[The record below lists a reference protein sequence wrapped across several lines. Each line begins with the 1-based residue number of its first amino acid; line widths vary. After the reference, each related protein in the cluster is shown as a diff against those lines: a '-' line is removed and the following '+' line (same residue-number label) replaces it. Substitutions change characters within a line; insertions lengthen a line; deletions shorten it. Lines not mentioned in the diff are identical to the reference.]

1 MNQSLELLTGRVEVI
16 PPLNVA
22 ADRYSFL
29 GLDQAEPNLGVAPT
43 SAYVLATN
51 EFGVRRWA
59 PFNEV
64 GVVGPTGATGDIGPT
79 GPTGDRFTTFSTDT
93 FSIPT
98 IFPSYLQITV
108 ESNLAYIPSQEILI
122 SYDHSN
128 YFIGQVI
135 DYNSISGFLQLSALS
150 AGAGSGTYSY
160 WEISL
165 NGSVGGPKGSTG
177 STGMPGPVGAS
188 YFPDA
193 VSYYYIEPTTA
204 TGSVISGADQYG
216 KILRYNSLLSNNV
229 NVYKNGSRLTNS
241 FSFTAT
247 DGSNIFLSSP
257 LITSDKVEVVV
268 VSGKTDYNPDIFT
281 RNDLQKFR
289 FTVGFDPL
297 TSIPSGYFTVS
308 GLDDTNRLLAYT
320 PGSILVSKN
329 KLNLVEGLDYTATN
343 GYAVTL
349 SGALNTNDVVS
360 IQVLS
365 AFNFAPFKNYWV
377 SQVINYF
384 YTVPTSNIPVGALV
398 VSGTDGYGKN
408 LDYFPQA
415 VDVFV
420 NGVNLVNVADFT
432 ATDGSNVILN
442 VPLLFGDTVQIKTLS
457 AFGTQPPGPTGP
469 TGPTGIPGV
478 GDQYNTTSS
487 STVTIP
493 TVLDTY
499 VNFILNDP
507 NLSYI
512 PSQNVIAARDIN
524 NTIYGIVQDYSTTTN
539 GLTVL
544 ALSAKGGGNTFSN
557 WAINLNAIT
566 GPRGAQGIKG
576 NTGATGAIGPV
587 GATGPIAG
595 SNKQFIYNN
604 AGSPAGSSK
613 LIYDISNGYVGVG
626 TIAPLAVLHAN
637 STTNKS
643 AGSHIILEASSNSSI
658 FNNADTVTLK
668 SARNNNSSYKI
679 LDVLNSTGSKF
690 TVLGDGNVTI
700 ANNLTVVGDLS
711 ALGNTTFIDSTIVTS
726 SAVVILNSGTGPALS
741 VTQTGAQPL
750 ATFIDRESGSALH
763 IADTGL
769 VGIGLSAPSERLTVI
784 GNISATGNITS
795 QGTFTGK
802 TYISAGQELFGLISN
817 FILPINDSKVV
828 KSQIAVLST
837 AQEFTAFHGVSAT
850 ILNNNTTFDVN
861 GVSADWN
868 LDQQQ
873 VTILTLSSTPVVLK
887 NPTNM
892 RPGGTYMLLVK
903 QDNTGNRVLNF
914 QSNYKFV
921 NNVAPTITTA
931 PSSVDIFSFISD
943 GRFLYGVGSQGYI

>member
-1 MNQSLELLTGRVEVI
+1 MNQSLELLTGRVEVVA
-16 PPLNVA
+16 PLNVA

-29 GLDQAEPNLGVAPT
+29 GLDQAEPNLGVSPT

-51 EFGVRRWA
+51 EYGVRRWV
-59 PFNEV
+59 PYNEV
-64 GVVGPTGATGDIGPT
+64 GVVGPTGPTGATGPT
-79 GPTGDRFTTFSTDT
+79 GPTGDRYTTFTTDT
-93 FSIPT
+93 FSIPVT
-98 IFPSYLQITV
+98 FPAYRQITV
-108 ESNLAYIPSQEILI
+108 EPLLAYIPAQEILI
-122 SYDHSN
+122 SYDYKN
-128 YFIGQVI
+128 YFIGKVL
-135 DYNSISGFLQLSALS
+135 DYNNISGLLQLSALS

-160 WEISL
+160 WEVSL

-177 STGMPGPVGAS
+177 PTGIPGPVGAS

-193 VSYYYIEPTTA
+193 VSYFYLQPSTA
-204 TGSVISGADQYG
+204 TGKVVSGTDQYG
-216 KILRYNSLLSNNV
+216 KILRYNSLLPNNV
-229 NVYKNGSRLTNS
+229 NVYKNGSRLTNN
-241 FSFTAT
+241 FSFTAN
-247 DGSNIFLSSP
+247 DGINIFLDTI
-257 LITSDKVEVVV
+257 LNTSDKVEVVV
-268 VSGKTDYNPDIFT
+268 VSGRTDYNPNIFT

-289 FTVGFDPL
+289 YTVGFDPL
-297 TSIPSGYFTVS
+297 TSIPSGYYTVS
-308 GLDDTNRLLAYT
+308 GFDDTNRLLAYT
-320 PGSILVSKN
+320 PGSIIVSKN
-329 KLNLVEGLDYTATN
+329 GFNLIEGLDYRATN
-343 GYAVTL
+343 GSTITL
-349 SGALNTNDVVS
+349 SGKLNTKDVVGV
-360 IQVLS
+360 QVLS
-365 AFNFAPFKNYWV
+365 AFNFAPYQNYWV
-377 SQVINYF
+377 SQVVNYF

-398 VSGTDGYGKN
+398 VSGTDTYGKN

-432 ATDGSNVILN
+432 ATDGSKVTLN
-442 VPLLFGDTVQIKTLS
+442 VPLLFGDTIQIKTLS

-469 TGPTGIPGV
+469 TGPTGAAGI

-493 TVLDTY
+493 SVLNTY
-499 VNFILNDP
+499 VKFTLNDP

-512 PSQNVIAARDIN
+512 PSQYVIASRDIN
-524 NTIYGIVQDYSTTTN
+524 NTIYGIVDNYSTATN

-544 ALSAKGGGNTFSN
+544 ALSAVGSGNTYSN
-557 WAINLNAIT
+557 WAINLNAIA
-566 GPRGAQGIKG
+566 GPRGAQGATG
-576 NTGATGAIGPV
+576 PTGATGAVGPT
-587 GATGPIAG
+587 GATGPVAG

-604 AGSPAGSSK
+604 AGSPAGAAN
-613 LIYDISNGYVGVG
+613 LTYDSGYVGVG
-626 TIAPLAVLHAN
+626 TSAPQAVLHAR
-637 STTNKS
+637 SSPQKL
-643 AGSHIILEASSNSSI
+643 AGSHIFLEAFSNSSVN
-658 FNNADTVTLK
+658 NNADSVTIK
-668 SARNNNSSYKI
+668 SGRSDSSSYKI

-690 TVLGDGNVTI
+690 TVYGDGNINI

-711 ALGNTTFIDSTIVTS
+711 ALGNTTFIDSRIVTS
-726 SAVVILNSGTGPALS
+726 SAVIILNSGTGPALS
-741 VTQTGAQPL
+741 VTQTGSQPL
-750 ATFIDRESGSALH
+750 ATFIDKESGIALH

-769 VGIGLSAPSERLTVI
+769 VGVGLSAPSEKLTVL
-784 GNISATGNITS
+784 GNISAS
-795 QGTFTGK
+795 GTIIGTN
-802 TYISAGQELFGLISN
+802 YVSAGQELFGLVYN
-817 FILPINDSKVV
+817 TILPISDSKVRQ
-828 KSQIAVLST
+828 SQIAVLST

-850 ILNNNTTFDVN
+850 ILNNNTTFGVG

-903 QDNTGNRVLNF
+903 QDSTGNRVLNF